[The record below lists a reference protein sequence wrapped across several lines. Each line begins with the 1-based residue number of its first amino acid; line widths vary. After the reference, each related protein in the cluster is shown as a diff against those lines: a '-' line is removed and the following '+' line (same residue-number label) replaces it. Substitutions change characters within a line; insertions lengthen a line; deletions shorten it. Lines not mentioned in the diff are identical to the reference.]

1 MELLCGSFL
10 FAVGVIGCF
19 LMEKNMIMILVVI
32 ELMFLGV
39 SFNFGILSVCLDDIV
54 GQIVV
59 LFILVVAAAESAL
72 GLAMIVI
79 YYRLRGV
86 LNVSGLNLLKG

>member
-1 MELLCGSFL
+1 MELWCGSIL
-10 FAVGVIGCF
+10 FAAGVVGCF
-19 LMEKNMIMILVVI
+19 LIEGNMVMILIVL

-39 SFNFGILSVCLDDIV
+39 SFNFGILSVCLDDII
-54 GQIVV
+54 GQVMV

-79 YYRLRGV
+79 YYRLRGI